1 MTYHFML
8 FNITQKMAIVLD
20 SKTAV
25 IYNYPMTIKTAIAN
39 PPKLLDQVRI
49 EIRLRH
55 LSYRTE
61 QAYVHWIRRFI
72 LFHGKRHPR
81 EMGAAEVGEF
91 LTHLAVERRVSAST
105 QNQALN
111 AIVFLYRQVV
121 KADIG
126 GIENIV
132 RAKRPVRIP
141 EVLSKDEARRVL
153 DAMTGRPQLMA
164 RLLYGTGLRL
174 MECLRL
180 RIKDIDF
187 DRNEIIVRDGKGG
200 KDRRTML
207 PESLKQ
213 PLLEYVR
220 RVRLLY
226 EEDRRNRVAGVELPD
241 ALERKYPNAG
251 IEWPWQWVFPARS
264 MSRDPRSGI
273 LRRHHTVPD
282 GLQRAVKAAARL
294 ANISKRANCHVFRH
308 SFATHLLESGYDIR
322 TVQELLGHSHVAT
335 TMIYTHVLKRGGL
348 GVRSPLDE

>member
-1 MTYHFML
+1 
-8 FNITQKMAIVLD
+8 MA
-20 SKTAV
+20 
-25 IYNYPMTIKTAIAN
+25 IKTAIAN

-81 EMGAAEVGEF
+81 EMGAVEVSAF
-91 LTHLAVERRVSAST
+91 LTHLAVERTVSAST

-111 AIVFLYRQVV
+111 AIVFLYRHVV

-126 GIENIV
+126 DIENIV
-132 RAKRPVRIP
+132 RAKRPVRVP
-141 EVLSKDEARRVL
+141 EVLSKEETRRVL
-153 DAMTGRPQLMA
+153 DAMTGTPQLMA

-180 RIKDIDF
+180 RVKDIDF
-187 DRNEIIVRDGKGG
+187 DRNEITVRGGKGG

-207 PESLKQ
+207 PASLKQ
-213 PLLEYVR
+213 PLEDHVR

-226 EEDRRNRVAGVELPD
+226 EEDRRNRVAGVVLPD
-241 ALERKYPNAG
+241 ALEIKYPNAG
-251 IEWPWQWVFPARS
+251 IEWPWQWVFPARGL
-264 MSRDPRSGI
+264 SRDPRSGI
-273 LRRHHTVPD
+273 FRRHHTVPD
-282 GLQRAVKAAARL
+282 GLQRAVKAAAGL
-294 ANISKRANCHVFRH
+294 ANVSKRANCHVFRH

-335 TMIYTHVLKRGGL
+335 TMVYTHVLKRGGL
-348 GVRSPLDE
+348 GVRSPLDS